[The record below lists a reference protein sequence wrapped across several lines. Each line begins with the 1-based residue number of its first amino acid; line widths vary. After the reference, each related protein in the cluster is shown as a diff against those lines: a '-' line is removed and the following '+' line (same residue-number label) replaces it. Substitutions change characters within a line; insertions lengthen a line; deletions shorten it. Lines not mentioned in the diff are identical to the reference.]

1 MLLLPLSQ
9 SPGADARRSLF
20 LLVSSGTSR
29 LTIRF
34 AKWMAW
40 LKTVLSSCCTS
51 SCWVDLLRVGQRRS
65 CSAAKSI
72 AVFSWCWPSGSLT
85 QKTEQNKSR
94 VNTHYCMCAPRV
106 NTHHCMCAP
115 RVNTHH
121 SMCAPRMN
129 THHCMCAPQTWK
141 VLKSVH
147 NLNLGLLLG
156 YSVSFSIVFI
166 SIYNVEKNQENI

>member
-85 QKTEQNKSR
+85 QNIKQNKSR
-94 VNTHYCMCAPRV
+94 VNTYYCMCV
-106 NTHHCMCAP
+106 
-115 RVNTHH
+115 
-121 SMCAPRMN
+121 
-129 THHCMCAPQTWK
+129 QGW
-141 VLKSVH
+141 
-147 NLNLGLLLG
+147 
-156 YSVSFSIVFI
+156 I
-166 SIYNVEKNQENI
+166 SIIACVLQGWIPVSSCVLQGWIPVTACVLHRHGRYWNLSMT

>member
-29 LTIRF
+29 LTIKF

-85 QKTEQNKSR
+85 QKIKQNKSR
-94 VNTHYCMCAPRV
+94 VNIYYCMCA
-106 NTHHCMCAP
+106 
-115 RVNTHH
+115 
-121 SMCAPRMN
+121 
-129 THHCMCAPQTWK
+129 QGW
-141 VLKSVH
+141 
-147 NLNLGLLLG
+147 
-156 YSVSFSIVFI
+156 I
-166 SIYNVEKNQENI
+166 SIIACVLQGLIPVISCVLQGWIPVTACVLHRHGRYWNLSMT